1 MAARTRS
8 SLASMAAP
16 NTSGKQDQQ
25 EAGYPVEGNHYKDLM
40 LLSSSREPAKDSTF
54 SISHTIGKNDRDNFN
69 SAQNRKVH
77 DLYNTTTI

>member
-1 MAARTRS
+1 
-8 SLASMAAP
+8 
-16 NTSGKQDQQ
+16 
-25 EAGYPVEGNHYKDLM
+25 M